1 MQSRFRKLSCTAV
14 GGADAERFSIGAEEV
29 NYEGPLQLRLQVCVF
44 QTGDGSHQSH
54 GRSSGNPVASALNSH
69 WPGNSGVQNCDRLA
83 VAISEHA
90 TRFSL
95 QVPTPI
101 VEGDGAFSFHIPLP
115 NPKGPIR
122 AFLDRVREVLSSPLP
137 PHYAPHLNA
146 LMPGALHFRGM

>member
-1 MQSRFRKLSCTAV
+1 M
-14 GGADAERFSIGAEEV
+14 
-29 NYEGPLQLRLQVCVF
+29 
-44 QTGDGSHQSH
+44 
-54 GRSSGNPVASALNSH
+54 H
-69 WPGNSGVQNCDRLA
+69 WPLTESDTAAMRWPHAECTRPWAA
-83 VAISEHA
+83 VKFAETIP
-90 TRFSL
+90 L

-146 LMPGALHFRGM
+146 LMPGALQCQHGTRSASRSTARLSASRSAALYQTQQLHLSMPTGAYAYAHRVIPLTPFEAVLARWVT

>member
-1 MQSRFRKLSCTAV
+1 MTYLVLEPAQPIVEGDGAVSFYNLDPRKAL
-14 GGADAERFSIGAEEV
+14 
-29 NYEGPLQLRLQVCVF
+29 F
-44 QTGDGSHQSH
+44 QTLSHH
-54 GRSSGNPVASALNSH
+54 LPDLRAP
-69 WPGNSGVQNCDRLA
+69 
-83 VAISEHA
+83 
-90 TRFSL
+90 

-146 LMPGALHFRGM
+146 LVAGTLLEARAL